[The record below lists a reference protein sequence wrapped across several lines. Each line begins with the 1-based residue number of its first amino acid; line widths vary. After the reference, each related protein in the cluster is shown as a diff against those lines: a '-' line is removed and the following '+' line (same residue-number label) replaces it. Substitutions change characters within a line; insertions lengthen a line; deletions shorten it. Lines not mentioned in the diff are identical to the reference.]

1 MNSSSN
7 YKSIKEILNSLNQ
20 SIDALEGGALNV
32 EQLEEVLQDARELH
46 ERIAI
51 LQYMSILPKD
61 ESSKTPVEIKV
72 EKVTSAAKKP
82 LSFQFSFDESE
93 PVLAPSNQTNLLD
106 AIQEEEIPEQPISFS
121 KPATPPIETLKVDS
135 SPVLDVSEEEEL
147 VAKETLNEKLEEQ
160 SKESLNDKFSEQ
172 TEKVSLAEKLGKK
185 PIPDLV
191 KAIGLNQKFLFMND
205 LFEGEN
211 NFYKEAISNLN
222 NFSNF
227 AEANEYIKALS
238 ARHNWEDSSSTVK
251 EFVELVERR
260 HS

>member
-7 YKSIKEILNSLNQ
+7 YKSIKEILTSLNQ

-32 EQLEEVLQDARELH
+32 EQLEGVLQDARELH

-51 LQYMSILPKD
+51 LQYMSILPKGENTSTSVENNVD
-61 ESSKTPVEIKV
+61 KDPAPV
-72 EKVTSAAKKP
+72 KK
-82 LSFQFSFDESE
+82 SMNFQFAFDDSE
-93 PVLAPSNQTNLLD
+93 PIVPTNQTSLLD
-106 AIQEEEIPEQPISFS
+106 AIQEEEIPEQNLKAEENIAP
-121 KPATPPIETLKVDS
+121 KPPVDEVKA
-135 SPVLDVSEEEEL
+135 PDEE
-147 VAKETLNEKLEEQ
+147 VTLNEKLEDQ
-160 SKESLNDKFSEQ
+160 QKETLNDKFSEQ

-211 NFYKEAISNLN
+211 NHYKEAINNLN
-222 NFSNF
+222 NFASF
-227 AEANEYIKALS
+227 IEADEYINTLRS
-238 ARHNWEDSSSTVK
+238 RHNWEITSNTVK

-260 HS
+260 YS

>member
-7 YKSIKEILNSLNQ
+7 YKSIKEILNSLNL

-72 EKVTSAAKKP
+72 EKIPSEAKKP
-82 LSFQFSFDESE
+82 LSFQFSFDDSE
-93 PVLAPSNQTNLLD
+93 PILAPTNQTNLLD
-106 AIQEEEIPEQPISFS
+106 AIQEEEIPEQVTKVAETVVENRPVPEAP
-121 KPATPPIETLKVDS
+121 KPAIEEPKAEAAISQESV
-135 SPVLDVSEEEEL
+135 
-147 VAKETLNEKLEEQ
+147 NEKLEDQQ
-160 SKESLNDKFSEQ
+160 SESLNDKFSEQ
-172 TEKVSLAEKLGKK
+172 KEKVSLADRLGKK

-211 NFYKEAISNLN
+211 NHYKEAINSLN
-222 NFSNF
+222 SFSNF
-227 AEANEYIKALS
+227 IEADEYINTLKI
-238 ARHNWEDSSSTVK
+238 RHSWESTSSTVK

-260 HS
+260 YS